1 MTAQAFSAA
10 AAELRFNRFFTR
22 EGVHPYDE
30 IKWVKTSAVIRNA
43 DGKAIFQ
50 QNDVEVPE
58 FWSQTAIN
66 VVVSKYFHGGL
77 GTPERETSVKQLLDR
92 VAKTIA
98 AWGLKDGLFASPDDA
113 RVFEEDL
120 TWLLVNQAASF
131 NSPVWFNCGI
141 EPKPQCSAC
150 FINSVKDSME
160 SILNLAKIEGL
171 LFKYGS
177 GTGTNLSPLR
187 SSREQLSTGG
197 TASGPVSFMRGYD
210 AFAGIIKSGG
220 KTRRAAKMVM
230 LDADHPDILEFI
242 ECKIK
247 EEAKVQVLID
257 AGYDGSLYGEAYRSV
272 FFQNANHSVRVS
284 DLFMDAVERDRDWS
298 TRAVTDGRVMDTYK
312 ASFLLERIANGTWT
326 CGDPGLQ
333 YDDTI
338 NRWHT
343 CKASGRI
350 NASNP
355 CSEFM
360 FLDDTSCNLASL
372 NLMKFLRDDN
382 TFDVER
388 CRRAVDLLIT
398 AQEIIVDNASYP
410 RAEITQNSHDFR
422 PLGLGYANLGAMLM
436 ALGLPYDG
444 HEGRQMA
451 AAVTSLL
458 TGEGYLQS
466 ARLAACTGP
475 FPRFEEN
482 RDSMLE
488 VMEMHQAA
496 ARGIDPAPVQPV
508 LAEAA
513 VRVWDEAIAAGRA
526 HGYRNAQATV
536 LAPTGTIGFMMDC
549 DTTGVEPDLALV
561 KIKAMVDGGTMK
573 IVNRTVPRALRNLG
587 YAEDQVRNV
596 TDYVEE
602 RGTIEGA
609 PFIREEDYP
618 VFDCAIKAHQGT
630 RFISHMGHVRMMA
643 AVQPFISGAISKT
656 VNVPSG
662 TTVQE
667 IMETYMQAW
676 KLGLKAVAIYREN
689 SKSHQPLSAINR
701 SKAKAEPAAAV
712 PVRHKLPNDRTALTH
727 KFEVAGHEGYLTV
740 GMYEDGKPGEIFI
753 TISKEGSTISG
764 LMDALATSISIGLQY
779 GVPLETFVDKFAH
792 MRFDPMG
799 TTKNSRIRFA
809 SSLVDYMF
817 RYLASR
823 FLPVED
829 QERYGIKPEKE
840 DKQLEL
846 FVPRVSGTEV
856 RGDGPPCSNCGALM
870 ERSGSCHRCPVCG
883 TTSGCS

>member
-1 MTAQAFSAA
+1 VKASA
-10 AAELRFNRFFTR
+10 T
-22 EGVHPYDE
+22 
-30 IKWVKTSAVIRNA
+30 IRNSE
-43 DGKAIFQ
+43 GQAIFQ

-58 FWSQTAIN
+58 FWSQTAVN
-66 VVVSKYFHGGL
+66 VVVSKYFHGGVN
-77 GTPERETSVKQLLDR
+77 TPEREKSVKQLIDR

-98 AWGLKDGLFASPDDA
+98 AWGLKDGIFGSIQDA
-113 RVFEEDL
+113 RVFEEEL
-120 TWLLVNQAASF
+120 TWLLVNQVASF

-150 FINSVKDSME
+150 FINSVTDSME

-187 SSREQLSTGG
+187 SSRESLSTGG

-220 KTRRAAKMVM
+220 KTRRAAKMVI
-230 LDADHPDILEFI
+230 LNVDHPDVLEFI

-247 EEAKVQVLID
+247 EEEKARTLID
-257 AGYDGSLYGEAYRSV
+257 AGYDGTLYGEAYRSV

-284 DLFMDAVERDRDWS
+284 DTFMDAVERDRDWT
-298 TRAVTDGRVMDTYK
+298 TRAVTTGAPMDTYK
-312 ASFLLERIANGTWT
+312 ARFLLERIAHGTWA

-333 YDDTI
+333 FDDTV

-343 CKASGRI
+343 CKGTGRI

-382 TFDVER
+382 AFEVER
-388 CRRAVDLLIT
+388 YRRAVDLLIT
-398 AQEIIVDNASYP
+398 AQEVIVDNASYP

-436 ALGLPYDG
+436 AMGLPYDS
-444 HEGRQMA
+444 HEGRHVA
-451 AAVTSLL
+451 AAVTSLM
-458 TGEGYLQS
+458 TGEAYLQS
-466 ARLAACTGP
+466 ARLAAITGP
-475 FPRFEEN
+475 FPRWAEN
-482 RDSMLE
+482 RDAMLE
-488 VMEMHQAA
+488 VIGMHGEAA
-496 ARGIDPAPVQPV
+496 LTIDEAPVPPS
-508 LAEAA
+508 LHEAA
-513 VRVWDEAIAAGRA
+513 VHVWEETLAAGRA
-526 HGYRNAQATV
+526 HGFRNAQATV

-573 IVNRTVPRALRNLG
+573 IVNRTVPRAMRNLG
-587 YAEDQVRNV
+587 YSEDQVRKV
-596 TDYVEE
+596 SDYVEE
-602 RGTIEGA
+602 RGTIEGS
-609 PFIREEDYP
+609 PFVREADYP

-656 VNVPSG
+656 VNIPSG
-662 TTVQE
+662 TTVEE
-667 IMETYMQAW
+667 IMETYQQAW

-689 SKSHQPLSAINR
+689 SKVHQPLSALNR
-701 SKAKAEPAAAV
+701 EKAKAEPAALV
-712 PVRHKLPNDRTALTH
+712 PVRKKLPNDRLAVTH
-727 KFEVAGHEGYLTV
+727 KFEVGGHEGYLTV

-779 GVPLETFVDKFAH
+779 GVPIETFVDKFAH

-799 TTKNSRIRFA
+799 MTKNPRIRFA

-846 FVPRVSGTEV
+846 FVPRVSGAEV

>member
-1 MTAQAFSAA
+1 MTAQTASVASNG
-10 AAELRFNRFFTR
+10 LRFHRFFTR

-30 IKWVKTSAVIRNA
+30 IQWVKTSATIRNA
-43 DGKAIFQ
+43 EGQAIFQ
-50 QNDVEVPE
+50 QNDVEVPA
-58 FWSQTAIN
+58 FWSQTAVN
-66 VVVSKYFHGGL
+66 VVVSKYFHGGVN
-77 GTPERETSVKQLLDR
+77 TPEREKSVKQLIDR

-98 AWGLKDGLFASPDDA
+98 AWGLKDGLFGSIQDA
-113 RVFEEDL
+113 RVFEEEL

-150 FINSVKDSME
+150 FINSVTDSME

-187 SSREQLSTGG
+187 SSRESLSTGG

-220 KTRRAAKMVM
+220 KTRRAAKMVI
-230 LDADHPDILEFI
+230 LNVDHPDILEFI

-247 EEAKVQVLID
+247 EEAKARTLIE

-284 DLFMDAVERDRDWS
+284 DAFMDAVERDRDWT
-298 TRAVTDGRVMDTYK
+298 TRAVTTGAPMDTYK
-312 ASFLLERIANGTWT
+312 ARFLLERIAHGTWT

-333 YDDTI
+333 FDDTI

-343 CKASGRI
+343 CKGTGRI

-382 TFDVER
+382 AFDVER
-388 CRRAVDLLIT
+388 FRRAVDLLIT

-410 RAEITQNSHDFR
+410 REEIAQNSHDFR

-436 ALGLPYDG
+436 AMGLPYDS
-444 HEGRQMA
+444 HEGRHVA
-451 AAVTSLL
+451 AAVTSLM
-458 TGEGYLQS
+458 TGEAYLQS
-466 ARLAACTGP
+466 ARLAAIAGP
-475 FPRFEEN
+475 FPRWAEN

-488 VMEMHQAA
+488 VIGMHGDA
-496 ARGIDPAPVQPV
+496 ARTIDAAPVPPA
-508 LAEAA
+508 LHEAA
-513 VRVWDEAIAAGRA
+513 VRVWEETLAAGRA
-526 HGYRNAQATV
+526 HGFRNAQATV

-561 KIKAMVDGGTMK
+561 KIKAMVDGGSMK

-587 YAEDQVRNV
+587 YSEDQVRKV
-596 TDYVEE
+596 SDYVEE

-609 PFIREEDYP
+609 PFIREADYA

-662 TTVQE
+662 TTVEE
-667 IMETYMQAW
+667 IMEIYQQAW

-689 SKSHQPLSAINR
+689 SKVHQPLSALNR
-701 SKAKAEPAAAV
+701 EKAKAEPATGV
-712 PVRHKLPNDRTALTH
+712 PVRKKLPNDRLAVTH
-727 KFEVAGHEGYLTV
+727 KFEVGGHEGYLTV

-764 LMDALATSISIGLQY
+764 LMDALATAISIGLQY
-779 GVPLETFVDKFAH
+779 GVPIETFVDKFAH

-799 TTKNSRIRFA
+799 MTKNPRIRFA

-846 FVPRVSGTEV
+846 FVPRVSGAEV

>member
-1 MTAQAFSAA
+1 MTAQAASALGNA
-10 AAELRFNRFFTR
+10 LQFGRFFSR

-30 IKWVKTSAVIRNA
+30 IQWVKASATIRNA
-43 DGKAIFQ
+43 DGQAIFQ
-50 QNDVEVPE
+50 QNDVEVPA
-58 FWSQTAIN
+58 FWSQTAVN
-66 VVVSKYFHGGL
+66 VVVSKYFHGAIN
-77 GTPERETSVKQLLDR
+77 TPERETSIKKLIDR

-98 AWGLKDGLFASPDDA
+98 AWGLKDGLFSSPSDA
-113 RVFEEDL
+113 RIFEEEL

-187 SSREQLSTGG
+187 SSRESLSTGG

-230 LDADHPDILEFI
+230 LNADHPDILEFI

-284 DLFMDAVERDRDWS
+284 DAFMGAVERDRDWS
-298 TRAVTDGRVMDTYK
+298 THAVINGRVMDTYK
-312 ASFLLERIANGTWT
+312 AQFLLERIAHGTWT

-333 YDDTI
+333 FDDTI
-338 NRWHT
+338 NQWHT
-343 CKASGRI
+343 CKTTGRI

-372 NLMKFLRDDN
+372 NLMKFIRDDN
-382 TFDVER
+382 AFDVER
-388 CRRAVDLLIT
+388 YKRAVDLLIT
-398 AQEIIVDNASYP
+398 AQEILVDNASYP

-436 ALGLPYDG
+436 AMGLPYDG
-444 HEGRQMA
+444 NEGRQVA
-451 AAVTSLL
+451 AAVTSLM
-458 TGEGYLQS
+458 TGEAYHQS
-466 ARLAACTGP
+466 ARIAACTGP
-475 FPRFEEN
+475 FPRYDEN

-488 VMEMHQAA
+488 VMEMHRKAA
-496 ARGIDPAPVQPV
+496 HGIDAAPVLPA

-513 VRVWDEAIAAGRA
+513 LRAWDEAIAAGAA
-526 HGYRNAQATV
+526 HGYRNAQTTV

-587 YAEDQVRNV
+587 YPEDQVRKIA
-596 TDYVEE
+596 DYVEE

-609 PFIREEDYP
+609 PFVREDDYP
-618 VFDCAIKAHQGT
+618 VFDCAIKSHQGT

-667 IMETYMQAW
+667 IMETYVQAW

-689 SKSHQPLSAINR
+689 SKAHQPLSAINR
-701 SKAKAEPAAAV
+701 SKAKAEPAAAL

-727 KFEVAGHEGYLTV
+727 KFEVGGHEGYLTI
-740 GMYEDGKPGEIFI
+740 GMYEDQKPGEIFI

-779 GVPLETFVDKFAH
+779 GVPIETFVDKFAH

-799 TTKNSRIRFA
+799 MTKNPRIRFA

-856 RGDGPPCSNCGALM
+856 RGDGPPCTNCGALM

-883 TTSGCS
+883 STSGCS